1 VPSGSRFEAPVTLG
15 RMRAVAFRRFGGP
28 EVLEVAELPVPE
40 PGPREVRVRVA
51 AATVNP
57 TDIGMRSGRRA
68 EELQKLPAPY
78 VPGMELSGTID
89 AVGSDA
95 DWQVGERVLAIVL
108 PMRTGRGA
116 QAEQVVVPADSVTRV
131 PGSETS
137 LEEAATL
144 PMNGLT
150 VRRALDLLA
159 LKPGQTLAVTGAAG
173 AVGGYSVQ
181 LGVTDGL
188 RVVAVASPQDE
199 PLMRSLGASVF
210 VPRGE
215 AVAQA
220 IRQSVPEGV
229 DGLIDAAVIGRDVL
243 AAIRDGGGYAGVRGF
258 EGETERGISI
268 HRVAV
273 SDYARNRSALD
284 ALAGQVSAGKLT
296 LRVAE
301 TFPPDR
307 AADAHRKLEAGGVR
321 GRLVIVF

>member
-1 VPSGSRFEAPVTLG
+1 
-15 RMRAVAFRRFGGP
+15 M
-28 EVLEVAELPVPE
+28 
-40 PGPREVRVRVA
+40 
-51 AATVNP
+51 
-57 TDIGMRSGRRA
+57 
-68 EELQKLPAPY
+68 
-78 VPGMELSGTID
+78 
-89 AVGSDA
+89 
-95 DWQVGERVLAIVL
+95 
-108 PMRTGRGA
+108 
-116 QAEQVVVPADSVTRV
+116 VVPADSVTRV
-131 PGSETS
+131 PGPETS

-159 LKPGQTLAVTGAAG
+159 LQPGQTLAVTGAAG

-181 LGVTDGL
+181 LGVADGL
-188 RVVAVASPQDE
+188 RVVAVASPEDE

-220 IRQSVPEGV
+220 IRAAVPEGV

-243 AAIRDGGGYAGVRGF
+243 AAIRDGGAYAGVRGF

-284 ALAGQVSAGKLT
+284 ALAGLVSAGKLT

-321 GRLVIVF
+321 GPAGDRLLSACARMPSVLESEPCELTDPRPDAARDPSSCLLRIADLGPGERP

>member
-1 VPSGSRFEAPVTLG
+1 
-15 RMRAVAFRRFGGP
+15 MRAAAFIKGGP

-68 EELQKLPAPY
+68 EELQKLPSPY
-78 VPGMELSGTID
+78 VPGMELAGTID
-89 AVGSDA
+89 AVGPDA

-131 PGSETS
+131 PGPATS

-159 LKPGQTLAVTGAAG
+159 LQPGQTLAVTGAAG

-181 LGVTDGL
+181 LGVADGL
-188 RVVAVASPQDE
+188 HVVAVASPEDE

-210 VPRGE
+210 VPRGQ

-220 IRQSVPEGV
+220 IRAAVPEGV

-243 AAIRDGGGYAGVRGF
+243 AAIGDGGAYAGVRGF
-258 EGETERGISI
+258 EGETERDIPI

-273 SDYARNRSALD
+273 SDYARIVLPWTLWQAWSAP
-284 ALAGQVSAGKLT
+284 ANSPCASPRPSA
-296 LRVAE
+296 RPRRRR
-301 TFPPDR
+301 PPQT
-307 AADAHRKLEAGGVR
+307 R
-321 GRLVIVF
+321 GRRRSKAGSLSFLRQARSTSLRSSF